1 MHNPKPAPTAT
12 RPRRV
17 SMFYI
22 TIQLTE
28 TMNVRT
34 PGEVAEAAL
43 KVGENKIAVTA
54 KPGRLVML
62 SVLAGA
68 YIALGGALSLMVGF
82 GFPEIT
88 GSNPAL
94 QKLLSGAMFP
104 IGLILV
110 VVLGAELFTGNN
122 ALLVPAFMTRRCG
135 AATVLKNWT
144 IVYFGNFIGAVAFAW
159 LMVYAAGLTAA
170 DPWHSAIVGM
180 AQAKV
185 SLPWFTVF
193 VRGIGANWC
202 VCLAVW
208 LALSGHTLLEKMAG
222 CWLPVMAFV
231 ALGYEH
237 CIANMFFIPAGML
250 EGAQV
255 AVWEMVWYNLVPA
268 TLGNIIGGAVFVG
281 CVHARL
287 HLPDTSR

>member
-1 MHNPKPAPTAT
+1 MD
-12 RPRRV
+12 
-17 SMFYI
+17 M
-22 TIQLTE
+22 
-28 TMNVRT
+28 RT
-34 PGEVAEAAL
+34 PVEVAKAAL
-43 KVGENKIAVTA
+43 KVGENKIETTRRPV
-54 KPGRLVML
+54 RLIVL

-68 YIALGGALSLMVGF
+68 YIALGGVLSLIVGF
-82 GFPEIT
+82 GFPQLT
-88 GSNPAL
+88 AGNPAL

-122 ALLVPAFMTRRCG
+122 ALLIPAFMKRRCG
-135 AATVLKNWT
+135 AVDVAKNWV
-144 IVYFGNFIGAVAFAW
+144 IVYFGNFVGAVAFAW
-159 LMVYAAGLTAA
+159 LMVYMTGLTAA
-170 DPWHSAIVGM
+170 DPWHSAIIGM
-180 AQAKV
+180 AQTKV
-185 SLPWFTVF
+185 SLPWLTVF

-208 LALSGHTLLEKMAG
+208 LALSGRSLLEKMAA

-237 CIANMFFIPAGML
+237 CIANMFFIPSGML
-250 EGAQV
+250 EGADV
-255 AVWEMVWYNLVPA
+255 TVWQMVWNNLVPA

-287 HLPDTSR
+287 HLSDKN